1 MSEHTAEIAQVHQPR
16 CNTYCAPG
24 SHHLT
29 SGIGYP
35 HLHRTD
41 LAGECGECV
50 LPPRCDNYAAPLTCL
65 TTGCT
70 TPCDR
75 CRDAARVGCGGTTD
89 WCLAPNGVECA
100 QHDENGD
107 RRG

>member
-1 MSEHTAEIAQVHQPR
+1 MTDKHLTEKAQVHEPR
-16 CNTYCAPG
+16 CNTYCTPG

-41 LAGECGECV
+41 LAGECGECGASG
-50 LPPRCDNYAAPLTCL
+50 PPIVDCGSNAA
-65 TTGCT
+65 
-70 TPCDR
+70 
-75 CRDAARVGCGGTTD
+75 D
-89 WCLAPNGVECA
+89 WCLAPSGTTCT
-100 QHDENGD
+100 QHDQNGD

>member
-1 MSEHTAEIAQVHQPR
+1 MPEPENAAIHEPR
-16 CNTYCAPG
+16 CNTYCTPG
-24 SHHLT
+24 THHLA
-29 SGIGYP
+29 SGLGYP

-41 LAGECGECV
+41 LAGECAECAGWHDQMR
-50 LPPRCDNYAAPLTCL
+50 PGD
-65 TTGCT
+65 
-70 TPCDR
+70 D
-75 CRDAARVGCGGTTD
+75 CGGTPD